1 MGFENYTAS
10 ACAFPELSILSATA
24 QSGSSN
30 TITLSAGADS
40 LSSFYN
46 EMQIEILSGTGSGQ
60 TKTISAYDGSTK
72 IATVDSAWSVIP
84 NSTSVFKVSIPRRST
99 PAANTARFTTF
110 ITSSPYVY
118 VCSSRTTTGTGLKV
132 DGARATGNKSMVSAQ
147 FTQVNTGGIGFHV
160 LNDGYAQL
168 VSMFSIFCDIGFLAE
183 SGGTA
188 SMGNCNVNFGNK
200 GLQSNGRGALIMTGT
215 LSANG
220 VFNDFTLNLNNI
232 SVNNDPYMS
241 VSANVP
247 YVGLI
252 GYVDGDTSDTYYYVT
267 SSTVP
272 NSGNTLTTIK
282 NSLDNTF
289 VSGTTIRFYQQSQLR
304 ASGQTFE
311 FVGAGTTLTTALPRN
326 GGIPNSEAQ
335 IVRSNGGAV
344 FCTSTNESGDFQVS
358 DLIIEQTTGTISG
371 RTFSKSLYAELT
383 PFILALEG

>member
-1 MGFENYTAS
+1 
-10 ACAFPELSILSATA
+10 
-24 QSGSSN
+24 
-30 TITLSAGADS
+30 
-40 LSSFYN
+40 
-46 EMQIEILSGTGSGQ
+46 
-60 TKTISAYDGSTK
+60 
-72 IATVDSAWSVIP
+72 
-84 NSTSVFKVSIPRRST
+84 
-99 PAANTARFTTF
+99 
-110 ITSSPYVY
+110 
-118 VCSSRTTTGTGLKV
+118 
-132 DGARATGNKSMVSAQ
+132 MVSAQ

-168 VSMFSIFCDIGFLAE
+168 VSMFSIFCDTGFLAE

-188 SMGNCNVNFGNK
+188 SMGNCNVNFGNR
-200 GLQSNGRGALIMTGT
+200 GLKSNGRGALIMTGT

-220 VFNDFTLNLNNI
+220 IFNDFTLNLNNI
-232 SVNNDPYMS
+232 TVNTDPYMS

-252 GYVDGDTSDTYYYVT
+252 GYVDGDASDTYYYVT

-272 NSGNTLTTIK
+272 SSGNTLTTIK

-289 VSGTTIRFYQQSQLR
+289 ISGTTIRFYQQSQLR

-311 FVGAGTTLTTALPRN
+311 FVGAGTSLSTALPRN